1 VLGDGSPA
9 LRPIFTP
16 RSGLARLATVS
27 WISLARSRG
36 RWRRF
41 FPRFPMPRAIGAPD
55 AHPRP
60 ARSWMRRI
68 RSAAAGPSSPWPT
81 ALRCRPHPLSPRA
94 SSAPR
99 RSRSSMRRTSGF
111 WCRSSRPR
119 ATNSTHFV
127 GTWFSSVGTSRN
139 GAAWSTAWRI
149 DWNRTSCCSPS
160 GRRTASS
167 GSSINGSGRRT
178 RHTCRQRNS
187 GTISLAT
194 PTYPGSGPGA
204 SSGARSRTVRGPT
217 TTGAT
222 RRVCRTTTT
231 KGCPWPSRSRKCT
244 SMGPTCSS
252 AQRRRKQQLPQ
263 AGSAAVGGDS
273 AAPSGATSAPAS
285 AHPTKKLQRFHGSV
299 RLDPKRLGT
308 SSASIGDEILQHL
321 EGLPDADVTVTLDIE
336 ARVPDGIP
344 DKIVR
349 DISENAKVLGFEEGY
364 GFEED

>member
-1 VLGDGSPA
+1 M
-9 LRPIFTP
+9 
-16 RSGLARLATVS
+16 RS
-27 WISLARSRG
+27 
-36 RWRRF
+36 
-41 FPRFPMPRAIGAPD
+41 
-55 AHPRP
+55 
-60 ARSWMRRI
+60 
-68 RSAAAGPSSPWPT
+68 
-81 ALRCRPHPLSPRA
+81 
-94 SSAPR
+94 
-99 RSRSSMRRTSGF
+99 TSGF

-167 GSSINGSGRRT
+167 GSSISGSGRRT

-187 GTISLAT
+187 GTISLG
-194 PTYPGSGPGA
+194 YPYLSRLRARDVLAGA
-204 SSGARSRTVRGPT
+204 IKDGARTDDYWGYAKGVQDDNYEGLSLAEPVSEVYFDGSDLLVRPET
-217 TTGAT
+217 A
-222 RRVCRTTTT
+222 
-231 KGCPWPSRSRKCT
+231 
-244 SMGPTCSS
+244 
-252 AQRRRKQQLPQ
+252 KQQLPQ

-285 AHPTKKLQRFHGSV
+285 AHPTQKLQRFHGSV